1 MTDTKKAAP
10 EGGKAVEIFADVL
23 GEVQQLQKQALFLS
37 DKISRLENR
46 IEAAALQSRVNSAS
60 LHRGQWI

>member
-1 MTDTKKAAP
+1 MIITKKGGAVMDDTKKAAR
-10 EGGKAVEIFADVL
+10 EGGKTVEIFADVL

-46 IEAAALQSRVNSAS
+46 IEAAALQFK
-60 LHRGQWI
+60 G